1 MAHRHMVLVRTE
13 KKEKAKA
20 KVTML
25 EFQEEST
32 ANKSATHTALGDS
45 LMWTVY
51 TIAELKR
58 LCAAYDIKLTSEIR
72 RKIDIV
78 KLLIPAVKTSNYF
91 ACSFYL
97 DNLQVK
103 PAITDNV
110 NGPLRLTIRMMRS

>member
-1 MAHRHMVLVRTE
+1 MVRTE

-25 EFQEEST
+25 EFQEDST
-32 ANKSATHTALGDS
+32 ANKSATHTKLKASLLRLGDS
-45 LMWTVY
+45 FMWTVY

-58 LCAAYDIKLTSEIR
+58 LCAACDIKLTSEIR
-72 RKIDIV
+72 RKIDIA

-103 PAITDNV
+103 PAATDNV